1 MTTLP
6 SIQPMNAPSGHVYW
20 LDYTYGGNMENTA
33 VNVSLFVTSLQIR
46 DGAEY
51 LFQPLD
57 SYRRRINETIGK
69 IDSLV
74 DILPATQLS
83 ESEYD
88 QWSRDRSIA
97 IAIRNTIGIYGVFS
111 DKERKAWTGLTIPP
125 LCWCWEKEK
134 GSYTLGVNNVW
145 QDWLGDKEIVHL
157 GGKVVVS
164 LSDFGVEY
172 MNEFANRVTFL
183 TE

>member
-1 MTTLP
+1 MIPLP
-6 SIQPMNAPSGHVYW
+6 SLQPMNAPSGHVYW
-20 LDYTYGGNMENTA
+20 LDYTYGGNVENTA
-33 VNVSLFVTSLQIR
+33 VNLSPFVTPLQIR

-97 IAIRNTIGIYGVFS
+97 IEIRNTIGIYGVLS

-125 LCWCWEKEK
+125 LWEKER
-134 GSYTLGVNNVW
+134 GGYTLGVNNVW
-145 QDWLGDKEIVHL
+145 QDWLGDSSITKL

-172 MNEFANRVTFL
+172 MNEFANRVAFL